1 MSNII
6 VSVGDIIKDKIKNTR
21 YRIVAISV
29 DSFVLCEM
37 DISAFKLYEYNK
49 KLLMELL
56 SDGSLCVEKD
66 ETIVFDV
73 NTLSLGVRER
83 YNKNKQIMNEVIKEY
98 GPLFL
103 GLYGKKTKLPLKK
116 ILEKYSYEKST
127 FWRMCTRFFQSG
139 LKEYSLVDAKA
150 FGLNK
155 GKTYD
160 YTRKP
165 GKQSEYISDK
175 GILLDDTVRNNFEEA
190 LKDYKS
196 GRQKTLRAAYDNM
209 NLLHY
214 SRTEIVDGVASLVCM
229 AASERPTFDQ
239 FRYYAKKNITQQ
251 EKDLIKTSAM
261 EQRNNKRLIVSDSL
275 ADVYGPG
282 DMVEIDACEA
292 DVSLVSEVDNNRT
305 IGRPIVY
312 FMIDVYTRIILA
324 VSVAFDNNSI
334 LGVTNL
340 FLNLADDKHE
350 YCFRFGMNFDDDAIW
365 PSNIIP
371 RRLRVDRGSEFKSKE
386 FDRICNELGIEKQI
400 VSGGS
405 GSLKGIVEQSFHQMH
420 SRQNVHLEN
429 YGLIEKRYD
438 SQHHKEATFNI
449 TQYTKMVINFVLM
462 HNQQYDKN
470 YRMTK
475 EMMDDKIQ
483 PIPAMLW
490 EYGVKKYGL
499 PRPIL
504 EKEQYLYN
512 LMTPVKAKLSRRGIS
527 YKDLWYLP
535 DADKSLS
542 RQMFDAGTKK
552 IPFEVRMDMRDVS
565 RVYYIRDGRLI
576 VAALNEN
583 LTGNGDYKNLTM
595 KQWEDYRRARKQ
607 MDAKGEIHNQ
617 EISAY
622 NYAVNAAIVDA
633 AKKKSFS
640 DSKQM
645 RSMRENEKQA
655 ISNRGK
661 ISKRLE
667 SDEHINNAKQIAN
680 IDIQEDTQ
688 LIAKSTVEKEQKND
702 KFVSKYSNWDEALED
717 AWDNE

>member
-1 MSNII
+1 MSQKLFSI
-6 VSVGDIIKDKIKNTR
+6 GDILIDKAAQKR
-21 YRIVAISV
+21 YRIITIIDDVL
-29 DSFVLCEM
+29 VLCEM
-37 DISAFKLYEYNK
+37 DTTKLI
-49 KLLMELL
+49 LLQYGREVIMDLL
-56 SDGSLCVEKD
+56 VNNECGI
-66 ETIVFDV
+66 ETDKFPVFDV
-73 NTLSLGVRER
+73 NMLTQNARE
-83 YNKNKQIMNEVIKEY
+83 KFEKKKCVMTEVINAYKPTFEK
-98 GPLFL
+98 LC
-103 GLYGKKTKLPLKK
+103 GKKTKPELHA
-116 ILEKYSYEKST
+116 ILEKYNYPIQS
-127 FWRMCTRFFQSG
+127 FWRVCVRYFQSG
-139 LKEYSLVDAKA
+139 MRDYSLVDSKA
-150 FGLNK
+150 FGINK
-155 GKTYD
+155 GKNYKYTTKAGKKTEYLESSGIIVDMTIKTY
-160 YTRKP
+160 
-165 GKQSEYISDK
+165 
-175 GILLDDTVRNNFEEA
+175 FEEA
-190 LKDYKS
+190 LEEYKS
-196 GRQKTLRAAYDNM
+196 GRHKTLASAYDKM
-209 NLLHY
+209 NLLHFT
-214 SRTEIVDGVASLVCM
+214 RTEIIDGVPSMQLMPV
-229 AASERPTFDQ
+229 SERPTKRQ
-239 FRYYAKKNITQQ
+239 FYYYAEKKLTKA

-261 EQRNNKRLIVSDSL
+261 EQRNNKRLIISDSL
-275 ADVYGPG
+275 AGVYGPG

-324 VSVAFDNNSI
+324 VSVAFDNNSV

-350 YCFRFGMNFDDDAIW
+350 YCSKFGMNFDDDAIW

-405 GSLKGIVEQSFHQMH
+405 GSLKGVVEHSFYEMH
-420 SRQNVHLEN
+420 SKQNVHLEN
-429 YGLIEKRYD
+429 HGLIEKRHD
-438 SQHHKEATFNI
+438 SQHHKEATLNI
-449 TQYTKMVINFVLM
+449 TQYTKMVINFVLT

-470 YRMTK
+470 YRMDK
-475 EMMDDKIQ
+475 EMMDEKIQ

-490 EYGVKKYGL
+490 KYGVKKHGS

-504 EKEQYLYN
+504 AKEQYLYN